1 MAKGEYPMELNIV
14 TLIISMVLFFV
25 LFFGI
30 GILLNMLLKMSWVM
44 AIIYPII
51 ALLIV
56 DEVRFIEYFRNSK
69 ASFSELA
76 DRLSSLASAD
86 ILILS
91 SGLGG
96 ALLAGIVIKLLRKS
110 GYNMF

>member
-1 MAKGEYPMELNIV
+1 MELNIL

-44 AIIYPII
+44 AIIYPMI

-56 DEVRFIEYFRNSK
+56 DEVRFIEYFRNSQD
-69 ASFSELA
+69 SFSNLTERFGQLA
-76 DRLSSLASAD
+76 TAD
-86 ILILS
+86 VLILS
-91 SGLGG
+91 CGLGG
-96 ALLAGIVIKLLRKS
+96 ALLAGVVIKLLRKS

>member
-1 MAKGEYPMELNIV
+1 MELNIL
-14 TLIISMVLFFV
+14 TLIISMVLFFI

-44 AIIYPII
+44 SIIYPII
-51 ALLIV
+51 AILIV
-56 DEVRFIEYFRNSK
+56 DEVRFIKYFRNSK
-69 ASFSELA
+69 DSFIDLA
-76 DRLSSLASAD
+76 ERFSRLALAD

-91 SGLGG
+91 SGLAG
-96 ALLAGIVIKLLRKS
+96 ALLAGVVIKLLRKS

>member
-1 MAKGEYPMELNIV
+1 MELNIL

-30 GILLNMLLKMSWVM
+30 GFLLNMLLKMTWIM
-44 AIIYPII
+44 AFVYPII
-51 ALLIV
+51 AIFIV
-56 DEVRFIEYFRNSK
+56 DKVRFIDYLRNTK
-69 ASFSELA
+69 QSFLDLGENFSRLA
-76 DRLSSLASAD
+76 PAD

-91 SGLGG
+91 SGLVG
-96 ALLAGIVIKLLRKS
+96 ALVAGFVIKLLRKN

>member
-1 MAKGEYPMELNIV
+1 MELNMV
-14 TLIISMVLFFV
+14 TLIISVVLFFV

-44 AIIYPII
+44 SIIYPIVAI
-51 ALLIV
+51 LIV
-56 DEVRFIEYFRNSK
+56 DEVRFIEYFRDSK
-69 ASFSELA
+69 ESFVDLVNKFSQLEP
-76 DRLSSLASAD
+76 AD
-86 ILILS
+86 IIILS

-96 ALLAGIVIKLLRKS
+96 ALLAGVAIKLLRKS